1 MNTLVFCFINAVSL
15 HSQLT
20 GCNMS
25 CITQEKPGLPAD
37 AWVSQAERLMQCR
50 TCGAVLMKN
59 LNKEPVVFRLT
70 EKNRMTSVPLSL
82 RRRAVC
88 CKHTWTET
96 YQLIHSE
103 RWCLDQHKYV
113 LQIMQILNV
122 QKKSQSGFK
131 TNMEHYKP
139 YCSEVSENLLWQDC
153 GGWTEPVIWIRN
165 STHKPW
171 HTKFHYGNLYWG
183 IYTNVHH
190 VFVLKYKWAILI
202 KLYMGPYNWP

>member
-1 MNTLVFCFINAVSL
+1 MNFTSSFWVCKYIKYLYFKLLCCIFVNTLVLCFINAVSL

-20 GCNMS
+20 GCNIS

-96 YQLIHSE
+96 YQLH
-103 RWCLDQHKYV
+103 RQWKV
-113 LQIMQILNV
+113 M
-122 QKKSQSGFK
+122 
-131 TNMEHYKP
+131 
-139 YCSEVSENLLWQDC
+139 LW
-153 GGWTEPVIWIRN
+153 
-165 STHKPW
+165 S
-171 HTKFHYGNLYWG
+171 
-183 IYTNVHH
+183 
-190 VFVLKYKWAILI
+190 A
-202 KLYMGPYNWP
+202 